1 MEKTSKQLTLCQCH
15 NIYIYIYMC
24 VFLYNIN
31 MNLNGYIN
39 KLFIKTLK
47 LVILLPKRKKE
58 NLIS

>member
-1 MEKTSKQLTLCQCH
+1 
-15 NIYIYIYMC
+15 MC
-24 VFLYNIN
+24 VCLFLYNIN

-47 LVILLPKRKKE
+47 LVILSPKRKKE